1 MDRMGTEVFNM
12 VKRRLYLNTRLAV
25 QVLILPDSGP
35 VCTTDVA
42 TQQDKSGFSE
52 SGDEEKDFASGSWH
66 LGILGVL
73 TSTIA

>member
-35 VCTTDVA
+35 VCTIDVA
-42 TQQDKSGFSE
+42 TQQDKVDSPKAGTRRRISQA
-52 SGDEEKDFASGSWH
+52 GV
-66 LGILGVL
+66 GI
-73 TSTIA
+73 